1 MLKRIQRRQVIEQQ
15 QRIVDKLHLIE
26 IVTMPFRDPKRGR
39 SRLPSELQ
47 AQLRRLDQILHPDR
61 GKRLDR
67 EGLARLKAY
76 QQQMQS
82 LRRG

>member
-61 GKRLDR
+61 GKHLDR
-67 EGLARLKAY
+67 EGLRRLQAY
-76 QQQMQS
+76 QQQLQS

>member
-76 QQQMQS
+76 QQSLQA